1 MVLIQQIQPPVATA
15 IFLVDQGLVRCMDIF
30 NIIMGQM
37 ADQQVYTI
45 QLEAVPL
52 KTLVAAAAVCGPD
65 GGQRGIVHTL
75 VVVQF
80 VG

>member
-1 MVLIQQIQPPVATA
+1 
-15 IFLVDQGLVRCMDIF
+15 MDIF

-52 KTLVAAAAVCGPD
+52 KTLVAAAVCGPD

>member
-1 MVLIQQIQPPVATA
+1 
-15 IFLVDQGLVRCMDIF
+15 MDIF

-45 QLEAVPL
+45 QLEVVPL